1 MSRRTWT
8 LVGFVVIAVLWGAII
23 FVIGVHGDF
32 PLNDDWV
39 HAWSVKKLLDGEGLR
54 LLPYAGPMLYFQ
66 VLLGAAA
73 SAVFGFSFVTLRLVT
88 LACALVALWSLWWM
102 LRQGNV
108 LSKNAFLVVAA
119 LAVNP
124 WFVNLSFTFMTDVP
138 ALAFLL
144 LACALM
150 IKGFERDWRGWIILA
165 NLAALASMFI
175 RQSGALFFAASIVA
189 LVFNIR
195 KPEARRA
202 LPITIVFAALG
213 AGLYWFLGQRGLL
226 PATAGVHLLN
236 WRAILPHA
244 LQWLAYSILYL
255 GLLAL
260 PVFAGIALVRRKVF
274 LSGKTFLWL
283 LVAGGVVAYFWIARG
298 QYFPYAGNIIT
309 HEGLGPTGEVLQGK
323 ESAMFPLWMWWIATG
338 LAAIGAALMLRFHAR
353 AKLRMLRKWYFPF
366 DVTLVGTLMGLFI
379 ALVMM
384 VKGFDRYLL
393 PAFAFLLAY
402 VALYYGKKFRIN
414 RAVVVLGVLA
424 MAAYSIIGTQNYLR
438 WNAVRWSE
446 TSIVYD
452 RRGIQKVVESYW
464 VDAGYEWCGWEVYL
478 GGGGILSEYLRTEPN
493 PHDRS
498 KPWYVNSICPW
509 NTAEYVISFSELPGY
524 EVIKK
529 ATYRSWYDTSPWLY
543 VLKKLN

>member
-1 MSRRTWT
+1 MSMSR
-8 LVGFVVIAVLWGAII
+8 VVRNTVSFIGLALLWGAII
-23 FVIGVHGDF
+23 FVVGAGGDF

-39 HAWSVKKLLDGEGLR
+39 HAWSVKKLLDGDGLR
-54 LLPYAGPMLYFQ
+54 LLPYAGPFLYFQ
-66 VLLGAAA
+66 VILGTVA
-73 SAVFGFSFVTLRLVT
+73 SAVFGFSFVTLRFVA
-88 LACALVALWSLWWM
+88 LACALVALWSLWSM

-108 LSKNAFLVVAA
+108 SSKNAFLVVAA
-119 LAVNP
+119 FAVNP

-150 IKGFERDWRGWIILA
+150 IKGFERDRRGWIVLA

-175 RQSGALFFAASIVA
+175 RQSGALFFVAAIVA

-195 KPEARRA
+195 KPAARRA
-202 LPITIVFAALG
+202 LPVTVVFVALG
-213 AGLYWFLGQRGLL
+213 AVMYWFLGQRGLL
-226 PATAGVHLLN
+226 PETVGVHLLN
-236 WRAILPHA
+236 WRALLPHA
-244 LQWLAYSILYL
+244 LQWLAYSVLYL

-260 PVFAGIALVRRKVF
+260 PVFAGIALARRKIF

-323 ESAMFPLWMWWIATG
+323 ESAMFPLWIWWIATG
-338 LAAIGAALMLRFHAR
+338 LATIGAAFMLRFHIR
-353 AKLRMLRKWYFPF
+353 AKLKMLRRWYFPF

-379 ALVMM
+379 ALAMI

-393 PAFAFLLAY
+393 PALAFLLAY
-402 VALYYGKKFRIN
+402 VALYYGKKFRMK

-438 WNAVRWSE
+438 WNE
-446 TSIVYD
+446 TREREAGALVA
-452 RRGIQKVVESYW
+452 RGISKERIE
-464 VDAGYEWCGWEVYL
+464 AGYEWCGWELYDQSR
-478 GGGGILSEYLRTEPN
+478 GIEN

-498 KPWYVNSICPW
+498 KPWYVNSICPA

-524 EVIKK
+524 DVIKK